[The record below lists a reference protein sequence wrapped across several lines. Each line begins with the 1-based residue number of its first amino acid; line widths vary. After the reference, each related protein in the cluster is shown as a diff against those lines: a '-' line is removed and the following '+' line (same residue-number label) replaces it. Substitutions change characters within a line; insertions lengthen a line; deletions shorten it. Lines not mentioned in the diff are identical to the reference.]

1 MFVYICIIYIV
12 TSFVYACGLHLIYLN
27 VCLHLIHLFCLFT
40 LFVYTWFYYIF
51 CLLFFDKKEKL
62 KNKTANLENYI

>member
-27 VCLHLIHLFCLFT
+27 VCLHLIYLLSLFT
-40 LFVYTWFYYIF
+40 LFVYTWFIYIVCLHF
-51 CLLFFDKKEKL
+51 CDKKLIL
-62 KNKTANLENYI
+62 KNKTAKLENYI